1 MSNLNHRRKNPV
13 ARVFNSVNRPATH
26 KDKTK
31 YSRKTKY
38 KVFA

>member
-13 ARVFNSVNRPATH
+13 ARVFKSVKRPATH

-38 KVFA
+38 RGEQ